1 MRKST
6 GTPAVAFNAVGVFRL
21 FGFRVEIRPGFLV
34 FLLLVVVLYGGTQ
47 GLWAAGSIAVFTL
60 IHELG
65 HASAARATGSHAEIS
80 LDFLAGYASYVPS
93 RPLSRWERA
102 GIAVAGATAQFTSA
116 VIVLLLMGVH
126 PFMRDDITSSY
137 ATISIWWAGVV
148 LAAVNLL
155 PILPLDGGAIV
166 GLFVDW
172 LAPRRGRTAMLWFSV
187 AVSSVGVTA
196 ALTISEL
203 QGFVPFAVILLVL
216 QVQMLRAERSVDELR
231 TRLSPVEFVAA
242 LQQADRHDDAAR
254 DGAAA
259 FRSKPNAELAARISA
274 SLSATGDHD
283 GAQAWMALAER
294 MTLARRD

>member
-1 MRKST
+1 M
-6 GTPAVAFNAVGVFRL
+6 
-21 FGFRVEIRPGFLV
+21 
-34 FLLLVVVLYGGTQ
+34 LYGGTQ
-47 GLWAAGSIAVFTL
+47 GLWAAGSIAIFTL

-102 GIAVAGATAQFTSA
+102 GIAVAGATAQFTAA

-148 LAAVNLL
+148 LAAINLL

-172 LAPRRGRTAMLWFSV
+172 LAPQRGRTAMLWFSV
-187 AVSSVGVTA
+187 AVSSVGVAA

-203 QGFVPFAVILLVL
+203 QGFVPFAAILLVL

-231 TRLSPVEFVAA
+231 MRLSPVEFVAA
-242 LQQADRHDDAAR
+242 LQQAGRHDDAAR
-254 DGAAA
+254 EGAAA

-283 GAQAWMALAER
+283 GAQAWMALAEQ

>member
-47 GLWAAGSIAVFTL
+47 GLWAAGSIAIFTL

-102 GIAVAGATAQFTSA
+102 GIAVAGATAQFTAA

-172 LAPRRGRTAMLWFSV
+172 LAPQRGRTAMLWFSV
-187 AVSSVGVTA
+187 AVSSVGVAA

-203 QGFVPFAVILLVL
+203 QGFVPFAAILLVL

-231 TRLSPVEFVAA
+231 MRLSPVEFVAA
-242 LQQADRHDDAAR
+242 LQQAGRHDDAAR
-254 DGAAA
+254 EGAAA

-283 GAQAWMALAER
+283 GAQAWMALAEQ

>member
-1 MRKST
+1 M
-6 GTPAVAFNAVGVFRL
+6 GVFRL

-65 HASAARATGSHAEIS
+65 HATAARATGSHAEIS
-80 LDFLAGYASYVPS
+80 LDFLAGYASYVPR

-102 GIAVAGATAQFTSA
+102 GIAVAGATAQFTTA
-116 VIVLLLMGVH
+116 VIVLLLMGAH

-137 ATISIWWAGVV
+137 ATISIWWAGVA

-187 AVSSVGVTA
+187 AVSSVGVAA

-203 QGFVPFAVILLVL
+203 QGFVPFAAILLVL
-216 QVQMLRAERSVDELR
+216 QVQMLRAERTIEGLR

-254 DGAAA
+254 EGASA
-259 FRSKPNAELAARISA
+259 FRTGPNAELAARIST

-283 GAQAWMALAER
+283 GAQAWMSLAEQ

>member
-47 GLWAAGSIAVFTL
+47 GLWAAGSIAIFTL

-102 GIAVAGATAQFTSA
+102 GIAVAGATAQFTAA

-148 LAAVNLL
+148 LAAINLL

-172 LAPRRGRTAMLWFSV
+172 LAPQRGRTAMLWFSV
-187 AVSSVGVTA
+187 AVSSVGVAA

-203 QGFVPFAVILLVL
+203 QGFVPFAAILLVL

-231 TRLSPVEFVAA
+231 MRLSPVEFVAA
-242 LQQADRHDDAAR
+242 LQQAGRHDDAAR
-254 DGAAA
+254 EGAAA

-283 GAQAWMALAER
+283 GAQAWMALAEQ

>member
-34 FLLLVVVLYGGTQ
+34 FLLLVVVLYGGAQ

-65 HASAARATGSHAEIS
+65 HATAARATGSRAEIS

-102 GIAVAGATAQFTSA
+102 GIAVAGATAQFTTA
-116 VIVLLLMGVH
+116 VIVLLLMGAH

-137 ATISIWWAGVV
+137 ATISIWWAGVA

-172 LAPRRGRTAMLWFSV
+172 IAPRRGRTAMLWFSV
-187 AVSSVGVTA
+187 AVSSVGVA
-196 ALTISEL
+196 AAVTISDL
-203 QGFVPFAVILLVL
+203 QGFLPFAAILLVL
-216 QVQMLRAERSVDELR
+216 QVQLLRAERSVEGLR
-231 TRLSPVEFVAA
+231 TRLSPVDFVAA

-254 DGAAA
+254 EGATA
-259 FRSKPNAELAARISA
+259 FRTTPNAELAARIST

-283 GAQAWMALAER
+283 GAQAWMALAEQ
-294 MTLARRD
+294 MTLARRE

>member
-1 MRKST
+1 M
-6 GTPAVAFNAVGVFRL
+6 GVFRL

-216 QVQMLRAERSVDELR
+216 QVQMLRAERSVEELR

-254 DGAAA
+254 EGAAA

>member
-47 GLWAAGSIAVFTL
+47 GLWAAGSIAIFTL

-102 GIAVAGATAQFTSA
+102 GIAVAGATAQFTTA

-187 AVSSVGVTA
+187 AVSSVGVAA

-231 TRLSPVEFVAA
+231 TRLSPVEFVVA

-254 DGAAA
+254 EGASA
-259 FRSKPNAELAARISA
+259 FRTRPNAELAARIST
-274 SLSATGDHD
+274 SLSAIGDHN
-283 GAQAWMALAER
+283 GAHAWMALAEQ